1 MHYGSMIQEK
11 YMKQEWEGNFASND
25 SILSNG
31 VLVTLSD
38 KDD

>member
-1 MHYGSMIQEK
+1 MQYGSMIQEK
-11 YMKQEWEGNFASND
+11 YIKQEWKGNFASID

-31 VLVTLSD
+31 MLVALSD